1 MARGTGDAF
10 LRITMKPIITRAFA
24 TAVVLTPLACGSGET
39 SSTPQTTE
47 AQIQAAQHGS
57 SKEMKAASAEL
68 DKSTDVLGQMA
79 SDIGKEQ
86 RDGAH
91 CVMVVPN
98 MGTGAFIVG
107 GSKGGGVVSCRTDTD
122 WSAPAF
128 IKLSGVT
135 VGLQAGGQSADL
147 VILATTTDAP
157 GKIFSKNFEFGAGA
171 SVAAGPVGAGTQAS
185 TSPKA
190 DFLTYAKAKG
200 AFAGVNIGGMKV
212 SEDEKPMRALYGSTS
227 PVLVLA
233 GHVAVPAE
241 AKGFVDGVRSSFP
254 NVR

>member
-1 MARGTGDAF
+1 
-10 LRITMKPIITRAFA
+10 MKPIITRSFA
-24 TAVVLTPLACGSGET
+24 TAIVLAPLACNQGAT
-39 SSTPQTTE
+39 SSAPHTTE
-47 AQIQAAQHGS
+47 AQIQEAQHGS
-57 SKEMKAASAEL
+57 SKERKEASLEL
-68 DKSTDVLGQMA
+68 DKATEVLGQM
-79 SDIGKEQ
+79 SNDIGKPQ

-107 GSKGGGVVSCRTDTD
+107 GSKGGGVVSCRTQSD

-128 IKLSGVT
+128 VRLSGVS

-147 VILATTTDAP
+147 VILATTADAP

-171 SVAAGPVGAGTQAS
+171 SVAAGPVGAGTQAA
-185 TSPKA
+185 TSMKA

-200 AFAGVNIGGMKV
+200 AFAGVNLGGVKV
-212 SEDEKPMRALYGSTS
+212 SQDEKPMKALYGTS
-227 PVLVLA
+227 SDPIIVLA
-233 GHVAVPAE
+233 GRVAVPAE
-241 AKGFVDGVRSSFP
+241 AKGFVDQVRSSFP